1 MELSKGQTRDLD
13 KWKAMFL
20 CDLDNN
26 TIVKKSLGLTLKP
39 EPTLEEEEEE
49 EEESNQ
55 EAPSS
60 STALQERTPA
70 KEEHQT
76 PKGKRY
82 LWDPAKETCVC
93 IHPSGL
99 VEQANELVDMGGK
112 VAAIFYRHCHW
123 GKVPPLH

>member
-1 MELSKGQTRDLD
+1 
-13 KWKAMFL
+13 
-20 CDLDNN
+20 LDNN

-39 EPTLEEEEEE
+39 EPTLEEEEE
-49 EEESNQ
+49 SNQ

-60 STALQERTPA
+60 STALQGRTPA
-70 KEEHQT
+70 KEERQT
-76 PKGKRY
+76 PKGNRY

-112 VAAIFYRHCHW
+112 VAAILQTLPL
-123 GKVPPLH
+123 GKGTTTSLTFLHSCLPPSPLCL

>member
-1 MELSKGQTRDLD
+1 MAEGPFFLRRVESSPSPSSSGREKKENQKVELSKGQTRDLD

-20 CDLDNN
+20 RDLGNN

-49 EEESNQ
+49 SNQ

-60 STALQERTPA
+60 STALQGRTPA

-76 PKGKRY
+76 PKGK
-82 LWDPAKETCVC
+82 
-93 IHPSGL
+93 
-99 VEQANELVDMGGK
+99 
-112 VAAIFYRHCHW
+112 
-123 GKVPPLH
+123 KVPLGPSQRNLCLHPPLWFGGAGQ

>member
-1 MELSKGQTRDLD
+1 MVESSPSASSSGREKKENQKVELSKGQTRDLD

-49 EEESNQ
+49 SNQ

-60 STALQERTPA
+60 STALQGRTPA

-93 IHPSGL
+93 IHPL
-99 VEQANELVDMGGK
+99 WFGG
-112 VAAIFYRHCHW
+112 A
-123 GKVPPLH
+123 GQ